1 MHLKIKRE
9 GKKMKKKKKKKKTI
23 ETEKHF
29 SVFTSSPHHSSPRLW
44 NRPSGG
50 QPPLHIS
57 DRWGIL
63 LTFPA
68 I

>member
-1 MHLKIKRE
+1 MHLKIKRGE
-9 GKKMKKKKKKKKTI
+9 KIEKGKNNRDRKQ
-23 ETEKHF
+23 F
-29 SVFTSSPHHSSPRLW
+29 SVFTSSPHHSSLGLW

-57 DRWGIL
+57 DRRGML